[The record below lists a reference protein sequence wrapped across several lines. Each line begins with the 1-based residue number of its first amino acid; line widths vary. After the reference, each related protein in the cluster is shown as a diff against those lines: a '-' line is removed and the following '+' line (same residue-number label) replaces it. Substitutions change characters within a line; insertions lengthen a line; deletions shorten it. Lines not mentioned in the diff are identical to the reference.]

1 MKVVLLSAGLG
12 VRLSPI
18 TDSIP
23 KQMISICGKPLIEY
37 IIEQLID
44 AEFDEFC
51 IVLGKNGH
59 LIKNYLKDGKKYGVN
74 IQYVYQKNE
83 KGTADATL
91 FAKDFVKN
99 DPFFLYLSDT
109 IIPNDFTATVKQML
123 SSEYPINLISSKID
137 MADSKNTGNLIVKK
151 NEVINISEKPKSKN
165 TNLAWAGVSFFKN
178 NDIFDYIE
186 NLKTSHT
193 TEYEITTAMENTL
206 IDNNHIGNFLS
217 KEFIDYG
224 TISGLLKSLKFIFD
238 NKNFKNSEFESNNL
252 SKPKFYIGNNC
263 VISNNVQIDS
273 YTSIGDNVTIGNDVH
288 ISNSII
294 LDNVKI
300 SDNQYIVNS
309 VISKNGILKI

>member
-18 TDSIP
+18 TDSVP
-23 KQMISICGKPLIEY
+23 KQMISICGKPIIEY
-37 IIEQLID
+37 VIEQLID

-59 LIKNYLKDGKKYGVN
+59 LIKNYLNDGKKYNVN

-109 IIPNDFTATVKQML
+109 IIPNDFADTVKQML

-186 NLKTSHT
+186 NLKKSHT

-252 SKPKFYIGNNC
+252 SKPLFYIGNNC

-309 VISKNGILKI
+309 VISKNGTLKI